1 MPDYVLK
8 ALFVVAG
15 LGLLGLLRQLYC
27 RSGAPVGRWLCQA
40 VSGLC
45 GLLVTNMVGSA
56 FGLGLGLNALTV
68 PVSAVLGPSGVALLW
83 ALRYFL

>member
-1 MPDYVLK
+1 MPDYIVK
-8 ALFVVAG
+8 ALFVVTG
-15 LGLLGLLRQLYC
+15 LGLQQMLWKLYR
-27 RSGAPVGRWLCQA
+27 RSAVPAGRWLCQG

-45 GLLVTNMVGSA
+45 GLLVANMVGSA

-83 ALRYFL
+83 ALKYFL